1 MMRSRKQVSSYLS
14 SNEDIGSPSMNT
26 VPSFAL
32 TLLDDA
38 LINAAPN
45 ALHGLDPDGLH
56 AFADKSLE
64 VLFD

>member
-1 MMRSRKQVSSYLS
+1 MRSRKQVSSYLS

-32 TLLDDA
+32 TLVDA
-38 LINAAPN
+38 LIDAAPN